1 MKILGFAKPDWELM
15 RTDLLE
21 SHAEIFI
28 KVLRYVLRVEE
39 IAKKSANKRMELTA
53 KERWFV

>member
-1 MKILGFAKPDWELM
+1 M